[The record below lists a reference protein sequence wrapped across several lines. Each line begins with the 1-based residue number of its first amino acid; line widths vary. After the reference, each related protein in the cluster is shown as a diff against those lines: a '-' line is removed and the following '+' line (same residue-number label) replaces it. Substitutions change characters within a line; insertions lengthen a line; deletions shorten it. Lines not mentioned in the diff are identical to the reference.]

1 MKKKF
6 FNIMMFFIITMFV
19 SGTTVFAE
27 EILDKTGAITK
38 GNFLYYKDGSLVNTD
53 TNPATAPEY
62 PIFVYKYSDNGSFI
76 CATGM
81 DVEVPEKQSCEISTH
96 EKSTG
101 VAYLINK
108 YTNSNQGSVSLTNM
122 NQYYWLELAVLKFV
136 GGNIKVNG
144 VINNTAFDNLPK
156 PLVNDYEFNTLQSE
170 AADYYSQYSNAKY
183 GKAVSISLSSSN
195 LEFTYNGDGNF
206 YSQKVYITDTNA
218 NSDEITITPSD
229 STFELIDQKDTKGRY
244 FQLKIHKSK
253 VAAKTLSV
261 SVTVTGKH
269 EYYTANF
276 YDCATNQDLF
286 STVTNL
292 VSKTG
297 AANISGEVSSTQL
310 TIKKL
315 DEKDKFLPGVTIKI
329 ENEDKSYSETR
340 TTTDKE
346 IVLENLA
353 YGKYTITEVSSPEG
367 YTLLK
372 EPQTV
377 TLSKD
382 NLSATVTLKNSLTK
396 VEISKLDYKSG
407 DFLPGALLQIQDK
420 EGNVVKDKSGK
431 EYEWISTDKVYVIDG
446 LPVGTYYLVEKSS
459 PDKYVLNGKKVEF
472 KVTNDSK
479 ETKVVM
485 TNKLNKVKISKINI
499 VDKKELKGATLEIQD
514 KDGNIVKYC
523 TDSEGKE
530 NTECKWVSTDKP
542 YEIEGMPNGTYYL
555 VETIAPEGYVLNKEK
570 IEFVVDGKELIVE
583 VEMENELEVKVPDT
597 LSSRSTLLIAI
608 SMFDIAL
615 GIGILTYVKKNK
627 AEE

>member
-6 FNIMMFFIITMFV
+6 FNIIMFFIIAMFV
-19 SGTTVFAE
+19 SGTTVFANE
-27 EILDKTGAITK
+27 SVTIKR
-38 GNFLYYKDGSLVNTD
+38 GNFLYYHNGEFK
-53 TNPATAPEY
+53 NPSANPSFTPEDPLKY
-62 PIFVYKYSDNGSFI
+62 PILVHKYSDDGRAFI
-76 CATGM
+76 CETGM
-81 DVEVPEKQSCEISTH
+81 NIDPPAHGDTCTGGEIKD
-96 EKSTG
+96 EPG
-101 VAYLINK
+101 VAYLINH
-108 YTNSNQGSVSLTNM
+108 YINLTSDKSFEER
-122 NQYYWLELAVLKFV
+122 YYLLELAVLSHLDNRKLKIGDVEINEATLYDKLGSNFKTLV
-136 GGNIKVNG
+136 ETADKIKKSESKVN
-144 VINNTAFDNLPK
+144 
-156 PLVNDYEFNTLQSE
+156 
-170 AADYYSQYSNAKY
+170 
-183 GKAVSISLSSSN
+183 ISLSHSN
-195 LEFTYNGDGNF
+195 LEFTYNNGDGYY
-206 YSQKVYITDTNA
+206 YSQKVYITDVNKNVDSFEIELPE
-218 NSDEITITPSD
+218 NSS
-229 STFELIDQKDTKGRY
+229 FELINHTTEKKPY
-244 FQLKIHKSK
+244 FQLKINKSK
-253 VAAKTLSV
+253 ILGKKLNV
-261 SVTVTGKH
+261 SVDVTGKN
-269 EYYTANF
+269 EYYTVN
-276 YDCATNQDLF
+276 YYECGDKQNLY
-286 STVTNL
+286 STVIN
-292 VSKTG
+292 SEPKTG
-297 AANISGEVSSTQL
+297 TATIKGEISSTQL

-315 DEKDKFLPGVTIKI
+315 DEKDKFLPGVTIKV
-329 ENEDKSYSETR
+329 ENEDKSYSKTL

-346 IVLENLA
+346 VVLENLA

-382 NLSATVTLKNSLTK
+382 NLSATVTFKNSLTK

-431 EYEWISTDKVYVIDG
+431 EYEWVSTNQVYVIDG

-514 KDGNIVKYC
+514 KEGNVVKYC
-523 TDSEGKE
+523 TDSKGKE

-555 VETIAPEGYVLNKEK
+555 VETLAPEGYVLNKEK